1 VRSGS
6 VSDDGDARA
15 RKLHD
20 RVNESAHIGAAS
32 GVRRRIKQTALHAML
47 RGGRLLSRVVAARGR
62 SAALPPLPPAAAA
75 YKLPMSSWQ
84 LGRPPSKRLPPPEP
98 VRSDAAFRGL
108 IAANVGIWVLWQVAP
123 RDFMLQNFALQEDS
137 LSRPHTLLTAPFSH
151 PQLVSLFSTCLSLC
165 FFGFSSSLLFGHRVA
180 HVYVGGG
187 AVSSLVH
194 VCWARSSRA
203 TLAPA
208 LEHAQCVPGNEAA
221 QQAAPAPRLSVPSR
235 IALGGSGAN
244 AALLAFQ
251 TLAIPY
257 GIQLFGTVMPTAFL
271 SALWVAPAV
280 HGAFEGRRGRGN
292 TAHVA
297 NLCGMAV
304 GGAAYLAWK
313 MRFGR
318 W

>member
-1 VRSGS
+1 MEMRF
-6 VSDDGDARA
+6 
-15 RKLHD
+15 
-20 RVNESAHIGAAS
+20 
-32 GVRRRIKQTALHAML
+32 
-47 RGGRLLSRVVAARGR
+47 GRLLSRIGAARGR
-62 SAALPPLPPAAAA
+62 LAALPAPAPPSAAAP
-75 YKLPMSSWQ
+75 KLLTWQ
-84 LGRPPSKRLPPPEP
+84 LGRPPRAPKRLPPDL
-98 VRSDAAFRGL
+98 RSDAGFRGL
-108 IAANVGIWVLWQVAP
+108 IAANVGVWVLWQVAP
-123 RDFMLQNFALQEDS
+123 RDFMLRNFTLQEDS

-151 PQLVSLFSTCLSLC
+151 PQLVSLLKTCLSLC
-165 FFGFSSSLLFGHRVA
+165 LFGFSSSLLFGYRVA
-180 HVYVGGG
+180 HVYVSGG

-194 VCWARSSRA
+194 VCWERSSRA

-208 LEHAQCVPGNEAA
+208 LEHVQRVPGNEAA

-244 AALLAFQ
+244 AALVVFEALVV
-251 TLAIPY
+251 PSSM
-257 GIQLFGTVMPTAFL
+257 LFGTLMPTAFI
-271 SALWVAPAV
+271 SALWVAPTV

-304 GGAAYLAWK
+304 GGAAYLAWR